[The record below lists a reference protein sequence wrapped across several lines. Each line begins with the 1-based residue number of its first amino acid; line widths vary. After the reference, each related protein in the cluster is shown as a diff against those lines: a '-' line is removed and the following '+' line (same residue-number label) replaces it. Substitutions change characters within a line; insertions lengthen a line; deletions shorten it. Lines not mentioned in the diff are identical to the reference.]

1 MPRRDV
7 FRRRAA
13 ELLAAARRE
22 PQLLMQRWM
31 WHLAAGKV
39 DFDLNKYTLMFG
51 VFCRL
56 RNGSEFEHAFD
67 TYEQAMEAAIEA
79 WAVQLEVTF
88 KKLDQLSCACEV
100 DPELN

>member
-1 MPRRDV
+1 MSRNN

-13 ELLAAARRE
+13 ELLAAAGRE
-22 PQLLMQRWM
+22 PNQFPSGRWV
-31 WHLAAGKV
+31 WNLAAG
-39 DFDLNKYTLMFG
+39 DANFDEDKSTLKFA

-56 RNGSEFEHAFD
+56 RNGSEFEHIFD
-67 TYEQAMEAAIEA
+67 TYEQAMEAALEA

-88 KKLDQLSCACEV
+88 KKIDKISHAYEG